1 MRTFKSL
8 IIILAISFFN
18 SCTNNDTILD
28 AVPYK
33 IDDLNKLPG
42 YGWFY
47 EEYDK
52 FQVDTNLI
60 KQIEQVYNPAVHKI
74 IIYSMPS
81 CACPGL
87 KYTRFPQFYKILQFA
102 GINTS
107 NIELYSLSSI
117 RSRHPYDSMIV
128 LSTLPSFY
136 VFKQSKVVY
145 SIIDTLDYNIYYGK
159 PYPIKLEELL
169 YEGLKK

>member
-1 MRTFKSL
+1 MKNFKIFYL
-8 IIILAISFFN
+8 ILAITFLYGCSN
-18 SCTNNDTILD
+18 DDTILN
-28 AVPYK
+28 AIPYK
-33 IDDLNKLPG
+33 IQDLNKLPG

-52 FQVDTNLI
+52 YQVDTNLL
-60 KQIEQVYNPAVHKI
+60 KQIVQVYNPAIHKI

-87 KYTRFPQFYKILQFA
+87 KYTRFPQLYKILQQA
-102 GINTS
+102 GIS
-107 NIELYSLSSI
+107 NNNVEFYSLSSL
-117 RSRHPYDSMIV
+117 RSRHPYDSVIV

-136 VFKQSKVVY
+136 IIKQSKIVY
-145 SIIDTLDYNIYYGK
+145 SIADTLDYNIYYGK
-159 PYPIKLEELL
+159 TYPLKLEELL